1 MAMWRTVL
9 QLPRHALGFLSR
21 GEGALAALS
30 KQVSKLADLL
40 RDSAKRGDAARDE
53 LRKVRQELAD
63 LRREVHDRLLQNTM
77 TVTRAAR
84 ALEQGASGHVAAG
97 NGDVRLSS
105 RPIAVEP
112 GESVEPEWEPVF
124 GAEAPDPQGREW
136 LGLTSCPVCGH
147 SHFTIVSPWNKL
159 ILLDKAPDPTSAR
172 YDYAVCHACGVLFA
186 SRRPSGERY
195 RFLLQHFEEVTAK
208 RGGEAVTNLVLNPRP
223 LSDADREQLRRLAAR
238 GVFVSD
244 HAGLSRREY
253 LAPLLRDRFENSLH
267 TDVIGALLEPRG
279 ARVLEV
285 RSRAGSILDG
295 LRRAWGAE
303 IYAMPIW
310 ESQQFLLREVYGIDT
325 SATIDFDHFAIPFDG
340 EFDLVICNHMI
351 THAVRVSDFLATIRA
366 RLKPGGHLYL
376 HNEPD
381 DAEFLKST
389 QSMLAT
395 LNPLHLQAFDQ
406 ASLVRALT
414 ANGFETRVVKHQ
426 ENGTLFLLARAAD
439 TAAVTMSAQE
449 CQARVAAYRQ
459 AYDRAVLRVDDATR
473 GRLAAEWPHVVRH
486 AVASGAAEFDERGQL
501 RIVAP

>member
-1 MAMWRTVL
+1 M
-9 QLPRHALGFLSR
+9 
-21 GEGALAALS
+21 
-30 KQVSKLADLL
+30 
-40 RDSAKRGDAARDE
+40 
-53 LRKVRQELAD
+53 
-63 LRREVHDRLLQNTM
+63 
-77 TVTRAAR
+77 
-84 ALEQGASGHVAAG
+84 
-97 NGDVRLSS
+97 
-105 RPIAVEP
+105 
-112 GESVEPEWEPVF
+112 
-124 GAEAPDPQGREW
+124 
-136 LGLTSCPVCGH
+136 
-147 SHFTIVSPWNKL
+147 
-159 ILLDKAPDPTSAR
+159 
-172 YDYAVCHACGVLFA
+172 LFA

-244 HAGLSRREY
+244 HSGLSRREY

-295 LRRAWGAE
+295 LQERLGRRG
-303 IYAMPIW
+303 
-310 ESQQFLLREVYGIDT
+310 LRDADLGEPAVPAARGLRHRHVCRP
-325 SATIDFDHFAIPFDG
+325 IDFDHFAIPFDG

-351 THAVRVSDFLATIRA
+351 THAVRVSEFLATIRA

-381 DAEFLKST
+381 DAEFLKGS

-406 ASLVRALT
+406 ASLVRAADRQRLRDPVRE
-414 ANGFETRVVKHQ
+414 APEERDAVPAG
-426 ENGTLFLLARAAD
+426 ARRGD
-439 TAAVTMSAQE
+439 RRRSRCPSQE

-473 GRLAAEWPHVVRH
+473 GRLAGEWPDVVRH

>member
-1 MAMWRTVL
+1 MWRTL
-9 QLPRHALGFLSR
+9 LALPRRALGFLSR
-21 GEGALAALS
+21 GESTLATLS
-30 KQVSKLADLL
+30 KQVARLADQL
-40 RDSAKRGDAARDE
+40 RDSVKRNDGTRDE
-53 LRKVRQELAD
+53 LHKVRQELGD

-84 ALEQGASGHVAAG
+84 ALEGGTAAG
-97 NGDVRLSS
+97 GSGDVRLSS
-105 RPIAVEP
+105 RPIAVEAAEP
-112 GESVEPEWEPVF
+112 VEASWEPVF
-124 GAEAPDPQGREW
+124 GADAPDPEGREW
-136 LGLTSCPVCGH
+136 LTLTACPACGH
-147 SHFTIVSPWNKL
+147 THFTVVSPWNKL
-159 ILLDKAPDPTSAR
+159 ILLEKAPDQTSAR

-195 RFLLQHFEEVTAK
+195 RFLMQHFEEVTAK

-223 LSDADREQLRRLAAR
+223 LSDADREQLRRLAAK

-244 HAGLSRREY
+244 HSGLSRKDY

-267 TDVIGALLEPRG
+267 TDVIGALLQPRN

-295 LRRAWGAE
+295 LRSAWGADV
-303 IYAMPIW
+303 YAMPIW
-310 ESQQFLLREVYGIDT
+310 ESQQFLLGEVYGITT
-325 SATIDFDHFAIPFDG
+325 SPPIDFDHFAIPFG
-340 EFDLVICNHMI
+340 GPFDLVICNHMI

-366 RLKPGGHLYL
+366 KLKAGGHLYL

-381 DAEFLKST
+381 DAEFLKGS

-406 ASLVRALT
+406 VSLVRALT
-414 ANGFETRVVKHQ
+414 ANGFETLFVKHQ
-426 ENGTLFLLARAAD
+426 KNDTLFLLARAAD
-439 TAAVTMSAQE
+439 TSPATMSEAE
-449 CQARVAAYRQ
+449 RQARVAAYQQ
-459 AYDRAVLRVDDATR
+459 AYDRAVLRVDESTR
-473 GRLAAEWPHVVRH
+473 ARLAGEWPDVVRH

>member
-1 MAMWRTVL
+1 MSFL
-9 QLPRHALGFLSR
+9 SLPRRALGFLSR
-21 GEGALAALS
+21 GEGALTSLS
-30 KQVSKLADLL
+30 KQVARLADQL
-40 RDSAKRGDAARDE
+40 RDSVKRNDGTRDE
-53 LRKVRQELAD
+53 LHRVRQELGD

-84 ALEQGASGHVAAG
+84 ALEGGAAAGG

-105 RPIAVEP
+105 RPIAVGAAEP
-112 GESVEPEWEPVF
+112 VEASWEPVF
-124 GAEAPDPQGREW
+124 GADAPDPEGREW
-136 LGLTSCPVCGH
+136 LTLAACPACGH
-147 SHFTIVSPWNKL
+147 AHFTVVSRWNKL
-159 ILLDKAPDPTSAR
+159 ILLEKAPDATSAR
-172 YDYAVCHACGVLFA
+172 YDYAVCHACGILFA

-195 RFLLQHFEEVTAK
+195 RFLMQHFEEVTAK

-223 LSDADREQLRRLAAR
+223 LSDADRDQLRRLAAK

-244 HAGLSRREY
+244 HAGLSRKEY

-267 TDVIGALLEPRG
+267 TDVIGALLQPRN

-295 LRRAWGAE
+295 LRGAWGADV
-303 IYAMPIW
+303 YAMPIW
-310 ESQQFLLREVYGIDT
+310 ESQQFLLDEVYGIKT
-325 SATIDFDHFAIPFDG
+325 SPPIDFDHFAIPFDG
-340 EFDLVICNHMI
+340 AFDLVICNHMI

-366 RLKPGGHLYL
+366 KLQPGGHLYL

-381 DAEFLKST
+381 DAEFLKGN

-414 ANGFETRVVKHQ
+414 ANGFETIFIKHQ
-426 ENGTLFLLARAAD
+426 KNDTLFLLARAAD
-439 TAAVTMSAQE
+439 TRPVTMSDAE
-449 CQARVAAYRQ
+449 RLARLAGYQQ
-459 AYDRAVLRVDDATR
+459 AYDRAVLRVNESTR
-473 GRLAAEWPHVVRH
+473 ARLAGEWPDVVRH

-501 RIVAP
+501 RIVAPSPE

>member
-1 MAMWRTVL
+1 MWRTLL
-9 QLPRHALGFLSR
+9 QFPRRAIGFLSR
-21 GEGALAALS
+21 GEGTLVSLS
-30 KQVSKLADLL
+30 RQMARLGDVL
-40 RDSAKRGDAARDE
+40 RDSLKRGDASRDE

-84 ALEQGASGHVAAG
+84 ALEGGAARGQA
-97 NGDVRLSS
+97 DVRLSS
-105 RPIAVEP
+105 RPIALDAAEP
-112 GESVEPEWEPVF
+112 IETAWEPVF
-124 GAEAPDPQGREW
+124 GADAPDPEGREW
-136 LGLTSCPVCGH
+136 LTLEACPACGH
-147 SHFTIVSPWNKL
+147 PHSTVVSPWNKL
-159 ILLDKAPDPTSAR
+159 ILLDKAPDATAAR
-172 YDYAVCHACGVLFA
+172 YDYALCHACGVLFA

-223 LSDADREQLRRLAAR
+223 LSQADRDQLRRLAAR
-238 GVFVSD
+238 GVFISD
-244 HAGLSRREY
+244 HEGLSRREY

-267 TDVIGALLEPRG
+267 TDVIGALLAPRG

-295 LRRAWGAE
+295 LRSAWGAE
-303 IYAMPIW
+303 VYAMPIW

-325 SATIDFDHFAIPFDG
+325 SAIIDFDHFDIPFDG
-340 EFDLVICNHMI
+340 AFDLVICNHMI
-351 THAVRVSDFLATIRA
+351 THAVRVSDFLGTIRA

-381 DAEFLKST
+381 DAEFLKGS

-406 ASLVRALT
+406 ASLARALT
-414 ANGFETRVVKHQ
+414 ANGFETRFVKHQ
-426 ENGTLFLLARAAD
+426 KNETLFLLARAAD
-439 TAAVTMSAQE
+439 VAPVVMSAAE
-449 CQARVAAYRQ
+449 CQSRLAAYRR

-473 GRLAAEWPHVVRH
+473 ARLAGEWRDVVQH

>member
-1 MAMWRTVL
+1 MLRTLVS
-9 QLPRHALGFLSR
+9 LPGRALRFLSR
-21 GEGALAALS
+21 GEDALS
-30 KQVSKLADLL
+30 AVSKQAA
-40 RDSAKRGDAARDE
+40 RSAEAARETAKRSDATRDE
-53 LRKVRQELAD
+53 LRKVRRELAD
-63 LRREVHDRLLQNTM
+63 LRREVHDRLLQNTL

-84 ALEQGASGHVAAG
+84 ALEGGAAAA
-97 NGDVRLSS
+97 NGDVHLSS
-105 RPIAVEP
+105 RLITVEAADAVEA
-112 GESVEPEWEPVF
+112 SWDPVV
-124 GAEAPDPQGREW
+124 GADAPDPEGREW
-136 LGLTSCPVCGH
+136 LTLAACSACGH
-147 SHFTIVSPWNKL
+147 GHFTVVSPWNKL
-159 ILLDKAPDPTSAR
+159 IFLDKAPDATSAR

-186 SRRPSGERY
+186 SRRPCGERY

-223 LSDADREQLRRLAAR
+223 LSDADRDELRRLAGR

-244 HAGLSRREY
+244 HAGVSKREY

-303 IYAMPIW
+303 VYAMPIW
-310 ESQQFLLREVYGIDT
+310 ESQQFLLREVYGIET
-325 SATIDFDHFAIPFDG
+325 SARIDFDHFEIPFDG
-340 EFDLVICNHMI
+340 AFDLVICNHMI
-351 THAVRVSDFLATIRA
+351 THAVRVHEFLATIRT

-381 DAEFLKST
+381 DAEFLKGS

-406 ASLVRALT
+406 ASLVRALS
-414 ANGFETRVVKHQ
+414 ANGFETLFVKHQ
-426 ENGTLFLLARAAD
+426 KNETLFVL
-439 TAAVTMSAQE
+439 
-449 CQARVAAYRQ
+449 ARVADTSPVQMSEAQRRARIAAYQQ
-459 AYDRAVLRVDDATR
+459 AYDRAVLRVDERTR
-473 GRLAAEWPHVVRH
+473 ARLAGEWPEVVRH

>member
-1 MAMWRTVL
+1 MAMWRSLL
-9 QLPRHALGFLSR
+9 QLPRRAIGFLFR
-21 GEGALAALS
+21 GEDTLVSLS
-30 KQVSKLADLL
+30 RQVARLGDQLREDL
-40 RDSAKRGDAARDE
+40 KRGDASRDE

-84 ALEQGASGHVAAG
+84 ALEGAADAADG
-97 NGDVRLSS
+97 GVRLSS

-112 GESVEPEWEPVF
+112 GASVEHVWEPVF
-124 GAEAPDPQGREW
+124 CAEAPDPEGREW
-136 LGLTSCPVCGH
+136 LTLEACPACEH
-147 SHFTIVSPWNKL
+147 RHFTVVSPWNKL
-159 ILLDKAPDPTSAR
+159 ILLDKAPDATSAR

-208 RGGEAVTNLVLNPRP
+208 RGGEAITNPVLNPRP
-223 LSDADREQLRRLAAR
+223 LSQADRDELRRLASR
-238 GVFVSD
+238 GVFISD
-244 HAGLSRREY
+244 HEKLSRRDY

-267 TDVIGALLEPRG
+267 TDVIGALLAPRG

-295 LRRAWGAE
+295 LRSAWGAE
-303 IYAMPIW
+303 VCAMPIW
-310 ESQQFLLREVYGIDT
+310 ESQQFLLREVYGIET
-325 SATIDFDHFAIPFDG
+325 SATIDFDRFEIPFDG
-340 EFDLVICNHMI
+340 AFDLVICNHMI
-351 THAVRVSDFLATIRA
+351 THAVRVREFLATIHA

-381 DAEFLKST
+381 DAEFLKGS

-406 ASLVRALT
+406 ASLVRVLT
-414 ANGFETRVVKHQ
+414 ANGFETRFVKHQ
-426 ENGTLFLLARAAD
+426 KNETLFLLARAAEI
-439 TAAVTMSAQE
+439 APVVMSGAE
-449 CQARVAAYRQ
+449 CQSRLAAYRQ

-473 GRLAAEWPHVVRH
+473 ARLAGEWPDVVQH
-486 AVASGAAEFDERGQL
+486 AVATGAAEFDERGQL

>member
-1 MAMWRTVL
+1 MWRTL
-9 QLPRHALGFLSR
+9 FQLPRRAIGFLSR
-21 GEGALAALS
+21 GEGTLASLS
-30 KQVSKLADLL
+30 KQVARLGDLL
-40 RDSAKRGDAARDE
+40 RDSRKRGDASRDE
-53 LRKVRQELAD
+53 LRKLRRELAD

-84 ALEQGASGHVAAG
+84 ALEQGAGGHAAAG

-105 RPIAVEP
+105 RPIALEP
-112 GESVEPEWEPVF
+112 GESREHAWEPVV
-124 GAEAPDPQGREW
+124 GSEAPDPEGREW
-136 LGLTSCPVCGH
+136 LTLAACPACGH
-147 SHFTIVSPWNKL
+147 PHFTVVSRWNKL
-159 ILLDKAPDPTSAR
+159 ILLEKAPDATSAR
-172 YDYAVCHACGVLFA
+172 YDYALCHTCGMLFA

-238 GVFVSD
+238 GVFISD
-244 HAGLSRREY
+244 HSGLSRRDY

-267 TDVIGALLEPRG
+267 TDVIGALLAPRG

-295 LRRAWGAE
+295 LRNAWGAE
-303 IYAMPIW
+303 VYAMPIW

-325 SATIDFDHFAIPFDG
+325 SATIDFDHFAIPFEG
-340 EFDLVICNHMI
+340 VFDLVICNHMI
-351 THAVRVSDFLATIRA
+351 THAVRVSEFLAAIRA
-366 RLKPGGHLYL
+366 KLKPGGHLYL

-381 DAEFLKST
+381 DAEFLKGN

-414 ANGFETRVVKHQ
+414 ANGFETRFVKHQ
-426 ENGTLFLLARAAD
+426 KNETLFLLARVAD
-439 TAAVTMSAQE
+439 TVPVTMSGKE
-449 CQARVAAYRQ
+449 CQLRVAAYRQ
-459 AYDRAVLRVDDATR
+459 AYDRAVLRVDDGTR
-473 GRLAAEWPHVVRH
+473 ARLAGEWPDVVRH